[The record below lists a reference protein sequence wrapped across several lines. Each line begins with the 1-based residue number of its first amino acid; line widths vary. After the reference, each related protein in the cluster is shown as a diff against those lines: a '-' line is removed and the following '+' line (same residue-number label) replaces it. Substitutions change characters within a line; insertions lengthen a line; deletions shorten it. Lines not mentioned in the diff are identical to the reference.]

1 MYRMNRQQKRCADT
15 YFRLFYVVHVD
26 VKSREF
32 ETNLNSYFSKP
43 DMGGVCFAPSK
54 NLFSFFLHHYSIRR
68 DDNNVH
74 VLENTVAFDL
84 KSPK

>member
-32 ETNLNSYFSKP
+32 ETKLNSYFSKP
-43 DMGGVCFAPSK
+43 DMGGVFCTIKKSF
-54 NLFSFFLHHYSIRR
+54 FFFFLHHYSIRR